1 MCYIAFQMQLRHER
15 TEERRKLFRIAG
27 KRQNVTDTPLS
38 RWKKILPALPQTK
51 TGISRNSEVAE
62 KNNVQTESS
71 GSDAIEKKQLAND
84 GKSLRHNQTFRCN
97 EEKQNEREDNSKL
110 NDTIFNKTYDILKKS
125 LTR

>member
-1 MCYIAFQMQLRHER
+1 MQLRHER

-51 TGISRNSEVAE
+51 TGISRNSEVTE
-62 KNNVQTESS
+62 KSDVRIAMESS
-71 GSDAIEKKQLAND
+71 ADAVETKQFAND
-84 GKSLRHNQTFRCN
+84 GKSLRHNQTSRCN

-110 NDTIFNKTYDILKKS
+110 NDDTISNKTYDIFIITNKIKGL
-125 LTR
+125 R